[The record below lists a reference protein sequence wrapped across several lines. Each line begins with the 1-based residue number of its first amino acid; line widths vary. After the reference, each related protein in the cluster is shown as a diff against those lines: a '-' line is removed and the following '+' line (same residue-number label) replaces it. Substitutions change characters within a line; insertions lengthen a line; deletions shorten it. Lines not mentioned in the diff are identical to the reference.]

1 MFMGVL
7 SMLSVRLNL
16 PVIITIMKPCKEYVY
31 SAIFLEFDVLN
42 KIAWLVLK
50 NQRGMSFMMTAW
62 KDYET

>member
-1 MFMGVL
+1 MGVL

-42 KIAWLVLK
+42 KIA
-50 NQRGMSFMMTAW
+50 
-62 KDYET
+62 